1 MNETELN
8 NLVAEVAKEYA
19 GKIYDAQTTP
29 WGVGKDVVDKLNFE
43 LRGSNSE
50 NTFFFDVDSHS
61 AGLVEVWY
69 GNRTK
74 AGSYSKIANIK
85 AYKCRGRKRASVYG
99 SYYEWLVK
107 SVNVE
112 YCALQGNTLEDLMRQ
127 TEDTIAKHAEEKRQ
141 DAAFAKQ
148 VYEYMIGS
156 GMAKD
161 KSDVIRICKVIEKL
175 C

>member
-8 NLVAEVAKEYA
+8 NLVAEVAKEYV
-19 GKIYDAQTTP
+19 GKIYDTQITP
-29 WGVGKDVVDKLNFE
+29 WRVGKDVVDKLKFE
-43 LRGSNSE
+43 LRRFNSE
-50 NTFFFDVDSHS
+50 NTFFFDTDKHS
-61 AGLVEVWY
+61 AGLVEIWY

-85 AYKCRGRKRASVYG
+85 VYKCRGRKRTSVYG

-112 YCALQGNTLEDLMRQ
+112 YCALQENTLEDLMRQ
-127 TEDTIAKHAEEKRQ
+127 TEDLIAKHAEEKRQ

-148 VYEYMIGS
+148 VCEYMIGS